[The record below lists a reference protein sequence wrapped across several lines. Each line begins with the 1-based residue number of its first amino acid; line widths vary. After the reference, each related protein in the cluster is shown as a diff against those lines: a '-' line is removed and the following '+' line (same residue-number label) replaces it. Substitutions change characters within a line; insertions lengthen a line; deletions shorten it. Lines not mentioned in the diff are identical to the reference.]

1 MERACLVVLLLAS
14 SSLAQFDTGAVRHI
28 KLHLNF
34 ANGVCDPT
42 ARVRLMGISGL
53 AAEARPDEQCE
64 VNFANLPSGTY
75 QVEVSGQ
82 SFPAIVET
90 IATTTGNSNFEF
102 KVKRA
107 DEAVGGASIGPL
119 VSAATL
125 SIPEKA
131 LKEFRKSNELISRQ
145 EYPKAIQTL
154 NRAIAIYPN
163 YAAAYNNLGA
173 VYQRL
178 GDRAKEREYFQ
189 KAVSLDDHFAAAYLN
204 LGRMEVTDQNF
215 SAGEDVLTKAA
226 SYNPSDATALML
238 LSYCQFQDRHFDDAI
253 ASSRKAHAL
262 PSEHASVHMIAA
274 KSFEQKHNA
283 PGAIAELEL
292 FLKEEPAGERAEQAR
307 KDLAVLQAIP

>member
-14 SSLAQFDTGAVRHI
+14 SSLAQFDTGAVRHV

-42 ARVRLMGISGL
+42 TRVRLMGINGP
-53 AAEARPDEQCE
+53 ATEARPDEQCE
-64 VNFANLPSGTY
+64 VDFTNLPSGMY

-82 SFPAIVET
+82 SFPAMVET
-90 IATTTGNSNFEF
+90 IATANGNSDFEF

-107 DEAVGGASIGPL
+107 DEAAGGASSGPL
-119 VSAATL
+119 VSAAAL
-125 SIPEKA
+125 SVPEKA
-131 LKEFRKSNELISRQ
+131 LKEFKKSNELISRQ

-154 NRAIAIYPN
+154 NRAIEIFPN

-173 VYQRL
+173 IYQRL

-189 KAVSLDDHFAAAYLN
+189 KAISLDDHFAAAYLN
-204 LGRMEVTDQNF
+204 LGRMEVTDKNF

-226 SYNPSDATALML
+226 SYNPSDSTALTL

-262 PSEHASVHMIAA
+262 PGEHASVHMIAA
-274 KSFEQKHNA
+274 KAFEQKRDA
-283 PGAIAELEL
+283 PGAITELEL
-292 FLKEEPAGERAEQAR
+292 FLKEEPTGERAEQAK
-307 KDLAVLQAIP
+307 KDLVVLRAIR